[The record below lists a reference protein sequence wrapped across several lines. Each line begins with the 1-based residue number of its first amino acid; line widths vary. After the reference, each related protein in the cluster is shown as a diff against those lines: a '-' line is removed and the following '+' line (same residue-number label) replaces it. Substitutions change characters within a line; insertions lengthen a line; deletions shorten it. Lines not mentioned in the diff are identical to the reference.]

1 MSLALV
7 RPLGAGVVL
16 ALLLTGCGDDTPT
29 SNASGDTTTP
39 PAGAAVRG
47 AMPGAFGEIAA
58 ADGDVIQ
65 VQNQMTGQVAVTVTD
80 ATTITAQA
88 AAALVDVTTGACVVV
103 RGADAGGDAVTAT
116 SVAVSPAGEDGCTG
130 GFGGGPRGGSDGP
143 GGGNGQRPTGMP
155 SGMPTDMP
163 TARSSGMPGGFGTA
177 GQVTSVSD
185 TGFVID
191 GPDGSVT
198 VTVAVDTSYTKQVA
212 SRASALTV
220 GRCVR
225 VQGDADDTG
234 AVTAT
239 SVQVSDKVD
248 DQCGL

>member
-1 MSLALV
+1 V
-7 RPLGAGVVL
+7 GVVL

-29 SNASGDTTTP
+29 SDASGDTTTP

-47 AMPGAFGEIAA
+47 AMPGTFGEIAA

-103 RGADAGGDAVTAT
+103 RGADAGADAVTAT
-116 SVAVSPAGEDGCTG
+116 SVAVSPAGADGCTG
-130 GFGGGPRGGSDGP
+130 GIGGPGGGPGGP
-143 GGGNGQRPTGMP
+143 GDGNGQRPTGMP

-163 TARSSGMPGGFGTA
+163 SARPSGRPGGFGTA
-177 GQVTSVSD
+177 GQVSSVSD

-198 VTVAVDTSYTKQVA
+198 VTVAADTSYTKQVA
-212 SRASALTV
+212 SQASALTV

-239 SVQVSDKVD
+239 SVQVSDKAD